1 MIAGRLPIL
10 APATA
15 ALLAMASSQHSRP
28 RLLWNVTA
36 STPIGLYLEQVDV
49 APKRGDLVVVRPD
62 PALARWMVARG
73 YIGKSVPL
81 VKRVAAAAGARVCR
95 AGVNLSIDGLTVATA
110 LDRDHLGRPLP
121 TWSGCTVLQRDQ
133 LFLLNP
139 APTSLDGRYF
149 GPTSSSAVVG
159 RAVPLWLS
167 PRR

>member
-1 MIAGRLPIL
+1 MIAARLLIL

-15 ALLAMASSQHSRP
+15 ALLAVASSQHLRP
-28 RLLWNVTA
+28 RLIWNATA
-36 STPIGLYLEQVDV
+36 STPIGLYLVQVDV

-73 YIGKSVPL
+73 YIGKGVPL
-81 VKRVAAAAGARVCR
+81 VKRVAAVAGACVCR
-95 AGVNLSIDGLTVATA
+95 AGDNLSVDGRTIAIA
-110 LDRDHLGRPLP
+110 QDRDHVGRPLP
-121 TWSGCTVLQRDQ
+121 IWSGCTVVRRDQ

-149 GPTSSSAVVG
+149 GLTSSSAVVG
-159 RAVPLWLS
+159 RAVPLWLP